1 MATMIPDLDI
11 AQAAALL
18 RTGGVVAYPTEA
30 VWGLGC
36 DPFDQAAVQR
46 LLALKQRPGHKG
58 LILLAASWDLLE
70 PLLEPWRLPRDR
82 LAQVLESWPGPHTWL
97 MPCVPAIPEWLRGAH
112 PTLAVRGSAPPQGAA
127 LCSAVGG
134 PHGAPR
140 AHARG
145 APPPRHRHDLDPALL
160 AGTDGVVVGDTG
172 SLQTPTPIRDAAT
185 GDLIRT

>member
-1 MATMIPDLDI
+1 
-11 AQAAALL
+11 
-18 RTGGVVAYPTEA
+18 
-30 VWGLGC
+30 
-36 DPFDQAAVQR
+36 
-46 LLALKQRPGHKG
+46 G

-112 PTLAVRGSAPPQGAA
+112 PTLAVRVSAHPEAAA
-127 LCSAVGG
+127 LSSAFGG
-134 PHGAPR
+134 PLVSTSANASGAP
-140 AHARG
+140 A
-145 APPPRHRHDLDPALL
+145 PRHRHDLDPALL